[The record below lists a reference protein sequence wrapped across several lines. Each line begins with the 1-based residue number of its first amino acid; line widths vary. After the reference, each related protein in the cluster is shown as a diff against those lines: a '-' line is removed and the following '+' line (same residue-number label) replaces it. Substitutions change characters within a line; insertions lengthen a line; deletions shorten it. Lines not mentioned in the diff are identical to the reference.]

1 MAAWAGVLPAC
12 RSRGQ
17 FVTRQNYL
25 FTSESVSEGHPDKVC
40 DRISDEIVD
49 LVYREAKKTGMDP
62 WNVRVACET
71 LATTNRVVI
80 AGEVRVPDSL
90 MKTDKN
96 GDKVINP
103 SKFKSAA
110 RKAIRAIGYEQD
122 GFHWKT
128 AKIDVLLHAQSADI
142 AQGVDNAADRQGE
155 EGAGD
160 QGIMFGYAC
169 RETPDLMPA
178 PIYYSHKILELL
190 SAARHEGKGDV
201 GKLGPDAKSQ
211 VTVKYVDGKAAEVT
225 SIVLSTQHL
234 DPKWDSKKVRKVVE
248 PYIHEALGD
257 LKIADDCAWYINPTG
272 KFVIGGPDGDAG
284 LTGRKIIVDT
294 YGGAAPHGGGAF
306 SGKDTTKVDRSAA
319 YAARYLAKNVV
330 AAKLADRCTI
340 QLSYAIGV
348 AQPLSVY
355 VDLHGTGKVDESKL
369 EDALR
374 EVMDLS
380 PSGIRKHLDLNKP
393 IYARTSSYGHF
404 GRKAGRDGSFSW
416 EKTDL
421 VKALKDELAA

>member
-1 MAAWAGVLPAC
+1 MRA
-12 RSRGQ
+12 
-17 FVTRQNYL
+17 NYL
-25 FTSESVSEGHPDKVC
+25 FTSESVAEGHPDKVC

-49 LVYREAKKTGMDP
+49 LIYREASKTGVDP
-62 WNVRVACET
+62 WTVRIACET
-71 LATTNRVVI
+71 LATTNRVII
-80 AGEVRVPDSL
+80 AGEVRVPDTL
-90 MKTDKN
+90 LKKDKDGN
-96 GDKVINP
+96 VVKDAAGHPMINP

-110 RKAIRAIGYEQD
+110 RKAIRDIGYEQD

-128 AKIDVLLHAQSADI
+128 AKIDVLLHPQSADI
-142 AQGVDNAADRQGE
+142 AQGVDNASDKQGD

-169 RETPDLMPA
+169 KETPDLMPA
-178 PIYYSHKILELL
+178 PIYYSHRILQLL
-190 SAARHEGKGDV
+190 ANARKSGEGEAA
-201 GKLGPDAKSQ
+201 KLGPDAKSQ
-211 VTVKYVDGKAAEVT
+211 VTVRYVDGKASEAV

-234 DPKWDSKKVRKVVE
+234 DASWDSKKVRAVVE
-248 PYIHEALGD
+248 PYIREALGD
-257 LKIADDCAWYINPTG
+257 LKIADDCKWYINPTG

-330 AAKLADRCTI
+330 AAGLAERCTI

-355 VDLHGTGKVDESKL
+355 VDLHQTGKVSEDEVEAAIRK
-369 EDALR
+369 
-374 EVMDLS
+374 VMDLS
-380 PSGIRKHLDLNKP
+380 PSGIRRHLDLNKP
-393 IYARTSSYGHF
+393 IYAKTASYGHF

-416 EKTDL
+416 EKIDL
-421 VKALKDELAA
+421 VKPLKEALKAA